1 VPITGQTL
9 GSLLTGALLDT
20 GLPVFAGLK
29 GGYIA
34 FLARRSVEDDF
45 SGFGNKKRIQVTP

>member
-1 VPITGQTL
+1 VPITGQTFGVL
-9 GSLLTGALLDT
+9 FTGALLGN

-45 SGFGNKKRIQVTP
+45 SGFGKLTGYPL